1 MPRPTSAATGAPHD
15 ESGVDLQRGAW
26 LSHLMLFVRLT
37 SYGAVDFRANRN
49 TSRDAEEPVDFTRD
63 QGRFK
68 GVD

>member
-1 MPRPTSAATGAPHD
+1 
-15 ESGVDLQRGAW
+15 
-26 LSHLMLFVRLT
+26 MLFVRLT